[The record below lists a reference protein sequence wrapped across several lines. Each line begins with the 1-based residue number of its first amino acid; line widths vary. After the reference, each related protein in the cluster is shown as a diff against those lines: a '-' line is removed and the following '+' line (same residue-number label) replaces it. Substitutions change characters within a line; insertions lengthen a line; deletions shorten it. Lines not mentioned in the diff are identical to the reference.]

1 MVDLGSNALLCPT
14 LFVKVMDMRIWLLDF
29 NGGNIQL
36 VIVLKV
42 LLAFVLV
49 GLLF

>member
-1 MVDLGSNALLCPT
+1 VVDLGSNALLSPT
-14 LFVKVMDMRIWLLDF
+14 LFVKAMDMRIWLLDF
-29 NGGNIQL
+29 NGGNTQL

-42 LLAFVLV
+42 LFAFVLG